1 MVEEKEPIFTLIH
14 EYDDQQHTISQVL
27 VQDAI
32 DDIGDISLCRDY
44 LEQEVLTNVSGI
56 GDQDIK
62 VKTPADGEG
71 YKIEDNVVFELSLLK
86 SEVEHGGICI
96 WERVNANTTCT
107 YQLGIRS
114 MDIKFRDNVYYTVAD
129 HSFYAMKEDD
139 YLSEQRYGQPLY
151 YEAHM
156 IDDDRVYIIDHSIN
170 ESYVINCA
178 ETELEKQ
185 VEMELIPLT
194 DFSGPDIKNNYNL
207 MLHGDHYNIFHR
219 GYENMINYYNLRGGE
234 LFYCKY
240 IDYGENG
247 YYSSIYKVPVV
258 SMVGKTIMD
267 SDNYHPYCIESWEIT
282 DIESGFRCH
291 KKEYVILTNEEEI
304 EFVKTNIEN
313 HIL

>member
-14 EYDDQQHTISQVL
+14 EYDDQRHTISQVL

-32 DDIGDISLCRDY
+32 DDVGDISFCRNY
-44 LEQEVLTNVSGI
+44 IGQEVFTNVSGI
-56 GDQDIK
+56 GDQDVK
-62 VKTPADGEG
+62 VKTPADEEG
-71 YKIEDNVVFELSLLK
+71 CKVTDNIVFELSLLK
-86 SEVEHGGICI
+86 SQVEHGIHV
-96 WERVNANTTCT
+96 WEHSIANTTCV
-107 YQLGIRS
+107 YQLGTRS
-114 MDIKFRDNVYYTVAD
+114 MDIKFRDNVYYTVVD

-139 YLSEQRYGQPLY
+139 YLSDQLYSQQLY

-156 IDDDRVYIIDHSIN
+156 IDSDRVYIIDHSIN
-170 ESYVINCA
+170 ESYVINCE
-178 ETELEKQ
+178 ETDIEKQ

-194 DFSGPDIKNNYNL
+194 DLTGPDIKNNYDL
-207 MLHGDHYNIFHR
+207 KLHDDHYNIFYR
-219 GYENMINYYNLRGGE
+219 GYENMVNYYNLRGGE

-240 IDYGENG
+240 IEYGENG

-282 DIESGFRCH
+282 DMESGFRCH